1 MSVKIY
7 TMTHKKFDV
16 PNDPMY
22 VPLQVGAEGKE
33 PLGYVRDNTG
43 ENISALNCYY
53 SELTGVY
60 WIWKNDTESDIVG
73 VCHYRRYLLNEKGV
87 MFRKEEIEKLLSEYD
102 CLTSRLL
109 TLDFSYHY
117 GFSDNHNVRDLDVTG
132 EVIREKYPEDYPLF
146 EKLVHENHTYF
157 GNICVMKK
165 PLFDAYCAWLFD
177 IFAEVR
183 KRIDID
189 SYDSYH
195 KRVFGFISEFL
206 LYVWVTKHKLRA
218 YECMV
223 GMIGEKAETKE
234 MKQRLADYFAEKDIV
249 GAKQYFMEMY
259 TKRPDV
265 LMEASDITGDLRICM
280 QIIATA
286 ERELATTGGSILD
299 RSCTFEDY
307 MHLFKT
313 LNGIVRRYCV
323 GRQTTKDKEML
334 AKLHL
339 SEEAVYVSVLAF
351 CKEKEKT
358 AEILNQI
365 QAAYCGRNG
374 GKYVSSGLYE
384 CI

>member
-177 IFAEVR
+177 VFAEVR
-183 KRIDID
+183 KRINID

-195 KRVFGFISEFL
+195 KRVFGFVSEFL

-234 MKQRLADYFAEKDIV
+234 MKHRLADYFAEKDIV

-286 ERELATTGGSILD
+286 ERELATTGTSILD

-313 LNGIVRRYCV
+313 LNGIVRRYCA

-334 AKLHL
+334 AKLRL

-365 QAAYCGRNG
+365 NMD
-374 GKYVSSGLYE
+374 
-384 CI
+384 I

>member
-1 MSVKIY
+1 
-7 TMTHKKFDV
+7 
-16 PNDPMY
+16 
-22 VPLQVGAEGKE
+22 
-33 PLGYVRDNTG
+33 
-43 ENISALNCYY
+43 
-53 SELTGVY
+53 
-60 WIWKNDTESDIVG
+60 
-73 VCHYRRYLLNEKGV
+73 

-234 MKQRLADYFAEKDIV
+234 MKQRLADCFAEKRYCGCKAV
-249 GAKQYFMEMY
+249 FYGNVYE
-259 TKRPDV
+259 
-265 LMEASDITGDLRICM
+265 
-280 QIIATA
+280 
-286 ERELATTGGSILD
+286 TTGCFNGS
-299 RSCTFEDY
+299 
-307 MHLFKT
+307 
-313 LNGIVRRYCV
+313 V
-323 GRQTTKDKEML
+323 GHYGRFADLYADNCNRGTGACHNRHKHFGQ
-334 AKLHL
+334 KLH
-339 SEEAVYVSVLAF
+339 
-351 CKEKEKT
+351 
-358 AEILNQI
+358 I
-365 QAAYCGRNG
+365 
-374 GKYVSSGLYE
+374 
-384 CI
+384 

>member
-1 MSVKIY
+1 M
-7 TMTHKKFDV
+7 
-16 PNDPMY
+16 
-22 VPLQVGAEGKE
+22 
-33 PLGYVRDNTG
+33 
-43 ENISALNCYY
+43 
-53 SELTGVY
+53 
-60 WIWKNDTESDIVG
+60 
-73 VCHYRRYLLNEKGV
+73 
-87 MFRKEEIEKLLSEYD
+87 
-102 CLTSRLL
+102 
-109 TLDFSYHY
+109 
-117 GFSDNHNVRDLDVTG
+117 
-132 EVIREKYPEDYPLF
+132 
-146 EKLVHENHTYF
+146 
-157 GNICVMKK
+157 
-165 PLFDAYCAWLFD
+165 
-177 IFAEVR
+177 
-183 KRIDID
+183 
-189 SYDSYH
+189 
-195 KRVFGFISEFL
+195 
-206 LYVWVTKHKLRA
+206 TKHKLRA

-313 LNGIVRRYCV
+313 LNGIVRRYCA

-351 CKEKEKT
+351 CREKEKT

-365 QAAYCGRNG
+365 NMD
-374 GKYVSSGLYE
+374 
-384 CI
+384 I

>member
-117 GFSDNHNVRDLDVTG
+117 GFSDNHNVWDLDVTG

-195 KRVFGFISEFL
+195 KRVFGFVSEFL

-234 MKQRLADYFAEKDIV
+234 MKQRI
-249 GAKQYFMEMY
+249 
-259 TKRPDV
+259 
-265 LMEASDITGDLRICM
+265 ILRKKILWV
-280 QIIATA
+280 QS
-286 ERELATTGGSILD
+286 SILWKCIRND
-299 RSCTFEDY
+299 RTF
-307 MHLFKT
+307 
-313 LNGIVRRYCV
+313 
-323 GRQTTKDKEML
+323 
-334 AKLHL
+334 
-339 SEEAVYVSVLAF
+339 
-351 CKEKEKT
+351 
-358 AEILNQI
+358 
-365 QAAYCGRNG
+365 
-374 GKYVSSGLYE
+374 
-384 CI
+384 

>member
-1 MSVKIY
+1 M
-7 TMTHKKFDV
+7 
-16 PNDPMY
+16 
-22 VPLQVGAEGKE
+22 
-33 PLGYVRDNTG
+33 
-43 ENISALNCYY
+43 
-53 SELTGVY
+53 
-60 WIWKNDTESDIVG
+60 
-73 VCHYRRYLLNEKGV
+73 
-87 MFRKEEIEKLLSEYD
+87 
-102 CLTSRLL
+102 
-109 TLDFSYHY
+109 
-117 GFSDNHNVRDLDVTG
+117 TG

-206 LYVWVTKHKLRA
+206 LYVWVTKHNLRA

-286 ERELATTGGSILD
+286 ERELATTGTSILD

-313 LNGIVRRYCV
+313 LNGIVRRYCA

-351 CKEKEKT
+351 CREKEKT

-365 QAAYCGRNG
+365 NMD
-374 GKYVSSGLYE
+374 
-384 CI
+384 I

>member
-157 GNICVMKK
+157 GNICVMKSRSLMRTVHGCLTFL
-165 PLFDAYCAWLFD
+165 PRCENGLISIPMTAITSGYLGLFRNFC
-177 IFAEVR
+177 
-183 KRIDID
+183 
-189 SYDSYH
+189 
-195 KRVFGFISEFL
+195 
-206 LYVWVTKHKLRA
+206 
-218 YECMV
+218 
-223 GMIGEKAETKE
+223 
-234 MKQRLADYFAEKDIV
+234 
-249 GAKQYFMEMY
+249 FM
-259 TKRPDV
+259 
-265 LMEASDITGDLRICM
+265 
-280 QIIATA
+280 
-286 ERELATTGGSILD
+286 
-299 RSCTFEDY
+299 
-307 MHLFKT
+307 
-313 LNGIVRRYCV
+313 
-323 GRQTTKDKEML
+323 
-334 AKLHL
+334 
-339 SEEAVYVSVLAF
+339 
-351 CKEKEKT
+351 
-358 AEILNQI
+358 
-365 QAAYCGRNG
+365 CG
-374 GKYVSSGLYE
+374 
-384 CI
+384 

>member
-1 MSVKIY
+1 M
-7 TMTHKKFDV
+7 
-16 PNDPMY
+16 
-22 VPLQVGAEGKE
+22 
-33 PLGYVRDNTG
+33 
-43 ENISALNCYY
+43 
-53 SELTGVY
+53 
-60 WIWKNDTESDIVG
+60 
-73 VCHYRRYLLNEKGV
+73 
-87 MFRKEEIEKLLSEYD
+87 
-102 CLTSRLL
+102 
-109 TLDFSYHY
+109 
-117 GFSDNHNVRDLDVTG
+117 TG

-183 KRIDID
+183 KRINID

-206 LYVWVTKHKLRA
+206 LYVWVTKHKLHA

-299 RSCTFEDY
+299 RSCAFEDY

-313 LNGIVRRYCV
+313 LNGIVRRYCA

-351 CKEKEKT
+351 SREKEK
-358 AEILNQI
+358 Q
-365 QAAYCGRNG
+365 Q
-374 GKYVSSGLYE
+374 KF
-384 CI
+384 